1 MNKNL
6 LFYLLLVIAM
16 VFWGASWPSSKVMVS
31 YIGAEVITFWRF
43 FFALLASIP
52 IVILLKIPLRLDTHT
67 FKFLILAALCNC
79 LYSFMYFI
87 GLNYGSAGKGGVLVT
102 TLIPIFAYLLTFSL
116 YKLKKNSS
124 KKMKKNE
131 ILGLFLGVVAGICL
145 LNLGSWQELF
155 GKFNTL
161 FVFCAL
167 DWAILTLI
175 CRNIG
180 IHPVAINLYITFFS
194 LLFFSPIFFFQP
206 AMFEVFYFDARFWW
220 MMFIVAVLSTAVG
233 TSIYYMGVA
242 RVGAAQASSFNLLI
256 PVTALL
262 SSFVI
267 LGEIPSVLT
276 FIGGSM
282 AVFAA
287 YLINLYQP
295 KHFGFKLKNNLSKS

>member
-6 LFYLLLVIAM
+6 LFYILLVIAM
-16 VFWGASWPSSKVMVS
+16 IFWGASWSASKVMVS
-31 YIGAEVITFWRF
+31 YIGADVITFWRF
-43 FFALLASIP
+43 FFAFLASVP
-52 IVILLKIPLRLDTHT
+52 LVILLKIPLRMDTHS
-67 FKFLILAALCNC
+67 FKLLILAALCNC
-79 LYSFMYFI
+79 LYSLMYFI

-102 TLIPIFAYLLTFSL
+102 TLIPIFAYLLSFIVA
-116 YKLKKNSS
+116 KLQKDSS
-124 KKMKKNE
+124 KMMKNNE
-131 ILGLFLGVVAGICL
+131 ILGLFLGVIAGACL

-167 DWAILTLI
+167 DWAVLTLI

-194 LLFFSPIFFFQP
+194 LLLFSPIFIFQP
-206 AMFEVFYFDARFWW
+206 AMLEIFSFDARFWW

-276 FIGGSM
+276 LIGGSI

-295 KHFGFKLKNNLSKS
+295 KHFGFKSKN

>member
-6 LFYLLLVIAM
+6 LFYILLVIAM
-16 VFWGASWPSSKVMVS
+16 IFWGASWSASKVMVS
-31 YIGAEVITFWRF
+31 YIGADVITFWRF
-43 FFALLASIP
+43 FFAFLASVP
-52 IVILLKIPLRLDTHT
+52 LVILLKIPLRMDTHS
-67 FKFLILAALCNC
+67 FKLLILAALCNC
-79 LYSFMYFI
+79 LYSLMYFI

-102 TLIPIFAYLLTFSL
+102 TLIPIFAYLLSFIVA
-116 YKLKKNSS
+116 KLQKDSS
-124 KKMKKNE
+124 KMMKNNE
-131 ILGLFLGVVAGICL
+131 ILGLFLGVIAGTCL

-167 DWAILTLI
+167 DWAVLTLI

-194 LLFFSPIFFFQP
+194 LLLFSPIFIFQP
-206 AMFEVFYFDARFWW
+206 AMLEIFSFDARFWW

-233 TSIYYMGVA
+233 TSIYYMGVS

-276 FIGGSM
+276 LIGGSI

-295 KHFGFKLKNNLSKS
+295 KHFGFKSKN